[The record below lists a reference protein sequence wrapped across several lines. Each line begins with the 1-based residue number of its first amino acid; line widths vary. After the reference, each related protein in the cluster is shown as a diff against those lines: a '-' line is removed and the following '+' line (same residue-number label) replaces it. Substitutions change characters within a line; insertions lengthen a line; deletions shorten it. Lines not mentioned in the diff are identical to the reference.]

1 MRQIV
6 LFVAAASCLLVSDS
20 ASLAAQATTALAPG
34 ARLRLITPRL
44 EASQQMVR
52 IISATSDSVE
62 FRSEGYPVTR
72 TIALSDVSAI
82 EVRSDGQRPFLR
94 NMVIGGG
101 LGAALG
107 ATIAAATYEE
117 CRASCWFYPTSR
129 GRDAAGG
136 AILGGAAGLVAGLA
150 VAALQ
155 KGERWTRIPLNANV
169 SLRPT
174 AGGRFALTLTRSL

>member
-1 MRQIV
+1 MRRTFLSI
-6 LFVAAASCLLVSDS
+6 AAASCLLAADS

-34 ARLRLITPRL
+34 ARVRLITPRL

-94 NMVIGGG
+94 NMLIGAGV
-101 LGAALG
+101 GAALG
-107 ATIAAATYEE
+107 GIIASTAYKE
-117 CRASCWFYPTSR
+117 CPNCGYFRTSR
-129 GRDAAGG
+129 SQEAAGG
-136 AILGGAAGLVAGLA
+136 AILAGAAGLVAGLA

-169 SLRPT
+169 ALRPT
-174 AGGRFALTLTRSL
+174 AGGRFALALTRSL